1 MEHSEKA
8 RELFLAGYN
17 CAQSVFAAFCDETGL
32 EEEMALRL
40 ASGFGGGFGRM
51 REICGALS
59 GAVMVIGMKEGGY
72 APENAVGKA
81 AVYQLVQRIVKQFQ
95 AQNGTYLCRDLIE
108 GLEQHP
114 GVAPDPRDARYY
126 EKRPCLR
133 FVEQACCLTEA
144 YLRETLLSC

>member
-32 EEEMALRL
+32 EEETALRL

-51 REICGALS
+51 REMCGALS

-72 APENAVGKA
+72 APEDAAGKA
-81 AVYQLVQRIVKQFQ
+81 AVYQSVQRLVKQFQ
-95 AQNGTYLCRDLIE
+95 AQNGTYLCRELIA
-108 GLEQHP
+108 GLERHS
-114 GVAPDPRDARYY
+114 GAAPDPRDAQYY
-126 EKRPCLR
+126 KERPCLR
-133 FVEQACCLTEA
+133 FVEQACRLTEA
-144 YLRETLLSC
+144 YLRETVPSC